1 MTNIINNINDILWY
15 LLPFEKNEVIITL
28 LDKSNNKDFNKYLLE
43 KDFYLTIIL
52 HRITK
57 NIPEIVFKG
66 WTCLNKVYFPYFRLS
81 EDLDFSISIEN
92 SLVNTNGKRETF
104 AQHIR
109 EKIKEFTG
117 TLWRKINDD
126 QYHHKKAQWN
136 EQLKKREYTYL
147 KYILGYQSIYDQSPQ
162 SIKIEITYTQKL
174 HFPSVYKDIQSIF
187 IDPMT
192 EEMIFK
198 NQTIQCLDVQEMIAE
213 KCRACLTRRKPAI
226 RDFFDLRYLQ
236 SQWIDILA
244 NKEIIRAKCDEVS
257 DRKRT
262 LTDNYDE
269 LEKQIQT
276 HIVPIIH
283 DIGDFDL
290 KKIYDQMIY
299 LQKELFW

>member
-1 MTNIINNINDILWY
+1 MTGIIHNINDILWY
-15 LLPFEKNEVIITL
+15 PLPFENDEVIITL
-28 LDKSNNKDFNKYLLE
+28 LDKSNSKDFDKYLLE

-57 NIPEIVFKG
+57 HIPEITFKG

-92 SLVNTNGKRETF
+92 PLVNTNGKRESF

-109 EKIKEFTG
+109 EKMKTL
-117 TLWRKINDD
+117 TASLWRKLNDD
-126 QYHHKKAQWN
+126 QYHHKKAQGN
-136 EQLKKREYTYL
+136 EHLKKKEYTYL
-147 KYILGYQSIYDQSPQ
+147 KYVLNYPSIYDQSQQ
-162 SIKIEITYTQKL
+162 SIKIEITYTQKQ
-174 HFPSVYKDIQSIF
+174 HFPWIHKHIQSIF
-187 IDPMT
+187 IDPLT
-192 EEMIFK
+192 EELIFSNK
-198 NQTIQCLDVQEMIAE
+198 TIQCLDLQEMITE
-213 KCRACLTRRKPAI
+213 KCRDCLTRRKPAI

-257 DRKRT
+257 DRQRT
-262 LTDNYDE
+262 LADNYDE

-276 HIVPIIH
+276 HIIPVIN

-290 KKIYDQMIY
+290 KAIYDQMIA
-299 LQKELFW
+299 LQKELF